1 MTISKPV
8 QELSDFIAFKAKNEA
23 EYYPVDRNFLNS
35 YLEDIL
41 NTDHLQFIVYNFENA
56 NNTYTVQLMA
66 CLPEIWEKVSVD
78 ELITIINSF
87 TNVFSFYGLIL
98 FTYKYI
104 EIDIIPL
111 LLSLSTISIETK
123 RDLKKYLLNQYPN
136 LLKQENDFFLLEEG
150 VMGKDFEIFQYLKQR
165 FLIDD
170 RIGAAKLNLAELE
183 AYVNTL

>member
-1 MTISKPV
+1 MTISKSV
-8 QELSDFIAFKAKNEA
+8 QELSDLIAFKAKNEA
-23 EYYPVDRNFLNS
+23 EYYPVDRSFLNS

-41 NTDHLQFIVYNFENA
+41 NADHLQFIVYNFENA

-66 CLPEIWEKVSVD
+66 CLPEIWETVCVD
-78 ELITIINSF
+78 ELIRLLNSF

-111 LLSLSTISIETK
+111 LLSLPTISIKTK
-123 RDLKKYLLNQYPN
+123 DDIKKYLLSQYPN
-136 LLKQENDFFLLEEG
+136 LLKQENDFFLFDEG
-150 VMGKDFEIFQYLKQR
+150 VMGGDSQIFQYLKQR
-165 FLIDD
+165 FLLDD

-183 AYVNTL
+183 NYVNSL